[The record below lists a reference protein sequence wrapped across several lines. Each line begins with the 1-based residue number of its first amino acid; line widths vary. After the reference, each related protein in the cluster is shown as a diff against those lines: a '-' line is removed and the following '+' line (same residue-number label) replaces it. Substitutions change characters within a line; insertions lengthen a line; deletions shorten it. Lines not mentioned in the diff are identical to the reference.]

1 MDKYSFLNA
10 ASTAYFGDLYDKY
23 LENPDAIEP
32 SWRAF
37 FQGFDFAQEQYGAP
51 LQEAVPVMVQ
61 QVVSNEANKPSEKV
75 EKEFKVLNL
84 INAYRTYGHLL
95 TQINPL
101 AAREPQLIDLS
112 IERYGLSTADRYSV

>member
-1 MDKYSFLNA
+1 MLF
-10 ASTAYFGDLYDKY
+10 F
-23 LENPDAIEP
+23 
-32 SWRAF
+32 RA
-37 FQGFDFAQEQYGAP
+37 FDFAQEQYGAP

-61 QVVSNEANKPSEKV
+61 QVVSNEANRPSEKV

-101 AAREPQLIDLS
+101 ATREPQLIDLS
-112 IERYGLSTADRYSV
+112 IERYGLSSADLDIVFDSAKEIRAFSYIFCVK

>member
-37 FQGFDFAQEQYGAP
+37 FQGFDFAQEQYGASV
-51 LQEAVPVMVQ
+51 EEVVPMMVQ
-61 QVVSNEANKPSEKV
+61 QVVANEGTGLSEKV
-75 EKEFKVLNL
+75 EREFKVLNQRISHL
-84 INAYRTYGHLL
+84 WTLVYSMQSVGSARTSYTYLRHRKLW
-95 TQINPL
+95 TF
-101 AAREPQLIDLS
+101 S
-112 IERYGLSTADRYSV
+112 S